1 MKIKTLTSNQSRVAN
16 NHPFY
21 LLNQL
26 IIMTQATIRIFGN
39 MIYLDF
45 FNSSEVYSIKG
56 FDTLRKAKNYARKFN
71 ITLVDKMSNKIKE
84 FEYND

>member
-1 MKIKTLTSNQSRVAN
+1 MYCVIKISIYLPIN
-16 NHPFY
+16 NS
-21 LLNQL
+21 L
-26 IIMTQATIRIFGN
+26 INYSSTMTQATIRIFGN

-56 FDTLRKAKNYARKFN
+56 FDTLRKAKNYARKYN
-71 ITLVDKMSNKIKE
+71 ITLVDKMPNKIKE

>member
-1 MKIKTLTSNQSRVAN
+1 
-16 NHPFY
+16 
-21 LLNQL
+21 
-26 IIMTQATIRIFGN
+26 MTQATIRIFGN

-71 ITLVDKMSNKIKE
+71 ITLVDKIPKTIKD
-84 FEYND
+84 FEYYD